1 MEVIL
6 IKDVKGIGK
15 AGSLAKVSDGYARN
29 MLLPRGLAKE
39 ATALNKKALER
50 EKAVAEEKRQEDI
63 AAAKEQKEKLEAMT
77 LTLKTKAG
85 EGGRLFGAITSK
97 DIAEELKKQ
106 TGMDIDK
113 RKFTLE
119 SPIKQVGETEVEVKL
134 YTDVIAKCKVNVVV
148 QE

>member
-6 IKDVKGIGK
+6 LKDVRGIGK
-15 AGSLAKVSDGYARN
+15 AGAVAKVSDGYARN

-39 ATALNKKALER
+39 ATAANKKALER
-50 EKAVAEEKRQEDI
+50 EKATMEAKRQEEI
-63 AAAKEQKEKLEAMT
+63 AEAKAQKEKLEAMT

-113 RKFTLE
+113 RKFVLDT
-119 SPIKQVGETEVEVKL
+119 PIKQVGETIVEVKL
-134 YTDVIAKCKVNVVV
+134 FTDVTAKCKVNVIV
-148 QE
+148 